1 MRIERAEVQCSS
13 DYALV
18 QVRCR
23 CLSGLGEG
31 QRQRTAGQPA
41 SRTFLRGCVIR
52 AGRPSELTVLI
63 MLRCMPPKRT
73 GHIRGFT
80 MIEMISVLVVIGILT
95 TVAAFATLKGRS
107 TTTTNLGQ
115 RTLTQV
121 AAAQEEHFRQRGAW
135 LTGSATGAG
144 FGDVGLTTSA
154 SVSAESVSYSIDT
167 TPDGYSTVGLAL
179 LTDDGICMTLRL
191 PEPGRGQEIT
201 DNFITS
207 EERICR
213 GDQA

>member
-1 MRIERAEVQCSS
+1 
-13 DYALV
+13 
-18 QVRCR
+18 
-23 CLSGLGEG
+23 
-31 QRQRTAGQPA
+31 
-41 SRTFLRGCVIR
+41 
-52 AGRPSELTVLI
+52 
-63 MLRCMPPKRT
+63 
-73 GHIRGFT
+73 